1 MERSRTRGKTN
12 SKIGLCSIISHAKKL
27 RAMKKI
33 IFTMT
38 MLSLSIFSHCQNAK
52 ATQVSFGRY
61 GADCSSGRGTCSFN
75 VLKSNPAIVYL
86 RKSRRISVDTIE
98 LEMDQKD
105 LSKAEQVRIF
115 GIPLS
120 EVNPGET
127 TFFVQEDALLLD
139 KETLESLQ
147 IDAQYATIAAGYY
160 PMTVTRDKVK
170 IVFTLQGPSSKD

>member
-12 SKIGLCSIISHAKKL
+12 SKIDLCSIISHAKKL

-61 GADCSSGRGTCSFN
+61 GSDCSSGRGTCSFN
-75 VLKSNPAIVYL
+75 VLKDNPVLVYKRNS
-86 RKSRRISVDTIE
+86 RKISANTFA
-98 LEMDQKD
+98 LEIDQKD
-105 LSKAEQVRIF
+105 LSKAEQIRVF
-115 GIPLS
+115 GIPVS

-127 TFFVQEDALLLD
+127 TFFVQEEVLLLD
-139 KETLESLQ
+139 KETLENLQ
-147 IDAQYATIAAGYY
+147 IEAQYTTIAAGYY
-160 PMTVTRDKVK
+160 PMTVTRDKVT
-170 IVFTLQGPSSKD
+170 IVFTLLSANSKN